1 MKNLDLCYLIQK
13 SLLSKTGH
21 RRLCLSSSMLH
32 RCVDIRGTTIVYR
45 HRSLFPSILL
55 SLHVRGRDENY
66 ILSFSFFPLSITT
79 RCVYVLEVR
88 CAHPRTAN
96 RRFLLFFP
104 LFIFSSIFSG
114 IADIGWVLVFY
125 TEAKRANDTKRRREE
140 IVVVVVVVV
149 SLCVGRY
156 TGRSQRLT

>member
-1 MKNLDLCYLIQK
+1 MP
-13 SLLSKTGH
+13 
-21 RRLCLSSSMLH
+21 H
-32 RCVDIRGTTIVYR
+32 RCIDIRGTTIVYR
-45 HRSLFPSILL
+45 HRSIFPSILL

-66 ILSFSFFPLSITT
+66 ILSFSFFFSLSITT

-96 RRFLLFFP
+96 RRFLLFSRYLSFL
-104 LFIFSSIFSG
+104 LFFLVLLILGGYWYSIPRLNEQTTQKKEG
-114 IADIGWVLVFY
+114 R
-125 TEAKRANDTKRRREE
+125 EREE
-140 IVVVVVVVV
+140 IVVVVV